1 MSSSG
6 MWLSMG
12 VWPWLWT
19 AFLAERVSSLWC
31 GPLRSS
37 QAGTLA
43 WLRARH
49 PALARWQPRALAAG
63 VLLADLALAAWC
75 VTQLELPPPLEG
87 LALVQ
92 PRWAAAAVSVLA
104 LAGCIRL
111 WRLLFARLN
120 PAAGP
125 QAAHAQAMPSA
136 RGPASHLTPLSLSE
150 SEPAEASA
158 PVAPAPA
165 AGFRLGPLSLTRSP
179 Q

>member
-19 AFLAERVSSLWC
+19 AFLAERISSLWC

-37 QAGTLA
+37 KAEALAG
-43 WLRARH
+43 LRARY
-49 PALARWQPRALAAG
+49 PLLARWQPRALATG
-63 VLLADLALAAWC
+63 LLLADLALASWC

-87 LALVQ
+87 LALVE
-92 PRWAAAAVSVLA
+92 PRWVAVIISVLA

-111 WRLLFARLN
+111 WRLLFGRLS
-120 PAAGP
+120 AASEP
-125 QAAHAQAMPSA
+125 PVVHSESPLNA
-136 RGPASHLTPLSLSE
+136 RGPASHLPPLSLSV
-150 SEPAEASA
+150 SEPSETSA
-158 PVAPAPA
+158 AVAHTHA